1 MSMKQAALV
10 ALCFLAA
17 MFGAMVGGDLF
28 APEPTLVAR
37 PHAVQSVAG
46 VEIAARAVSASGKLN
61 NPVIAAVERVGPAVV
76 NIDTVAMRARSIF
89 GFSDPFADFFG
100 VDPFTR
106 MVPSRGQ
113 GSGFIIDAERGYVL
127 TNEHVIHDAR
137 VSNGRIKVS
146 LPNRNI
152 FEAEVVGADPQY
164 DVAVLRID
172 CEDLPEAKLSSSD
185 DLMIGEPAIA
195 IGNPFGF
202 RNTVTVGVI
211 SAIDRVLDT
220 PDGERLDGL
229 IQTDAAINPG
239 NSGGPLCD
247 IDGNIVGINSA
258 IITGAEGIG
267 FAIAASSIQPVVDEL
282 IKYGRVRHGWSG
294 MEFCD
299 ISHRLAR
306 RLRLDGIKGALVAEI
321 YRGSPADSADIEL
334 ADAVIEAE
342 GEKIECAAD
351 IRNVLRRARAG
362 DKLSLALSRR
372 GEIVRATIT
381 LAEVPSR
388 LRP

>member
-1 MSMKQAALV
+1 MKQAALV
-10 ALCFLAA
+10 ALCFLAG

-28 APEPTLVAR
+28 APEPTRLQR

-46 VEIAARAVSASGKLN
+46 VEIATRSASASGKLN
-61 NPVIAAVERVGPAVV
+61 NPVIAAVETVGPAVV
-76 NIDTVAMRARSIF
+76 NIDTVTVRAQSIF

-100 VDPFTR
+100 HDPFTR

-113 GSGFIIDAERGYVL
+113 GSGFIFDAEHGYVL
-127 TNEHVIHDAR
+127 TNNHVVHGAHI
-137 VSNGRIKVS
+137 NGGKIKVS
-146 LPNRNI
+146 LPNKKV

-164 DVAVLRID
+164 DVAVLLIEG
-172 CEDLPEAKLSSSD
+172 EDLPEAKLSSSD

-211 SAIDRVLDT
+211 SALDRILDT
-220 PDGERLDGL
+220 PEGERLDGL

-239 NSGGPLCD
+239 NSGGPLFD

-258 IITGAEGIG
+258 IVTGAEGIG
-267 FAIAASSIQPVVDEL
+267 FAIAASSIRPVVDEL

-294 MEFCD
+294 MEFWD
-299 ISHRLAR
+299 ISHRIAGKLG
-306 RLRLDGIKGALVAEI
+306 LKGTDGALVAEI

-334 ADAVIEAE
+334 ADAVIEAG
-342 GEKIECAAD
+342 GERMECAAD

-362 DKLSLALSRR
+362 DKLSLTLSR
-372 GEIVRATIT
+372 GGKTVNTTIT

-388 LRP
+388 FRP

>member
-1 MSMKQAALV
+1 MKQVALV

-28 APEPTLVAR
+28 APEPASITR
-37 PHAVQSVAG
+37 PHAVQSVAA
-46 VEIAARAVSASGKLN
+46 VEIAARAASASGKLD
-61 NPVIAAVERVGPAVV
+61 NPVIAAIKAVGPAVV
-76 NIDTVAMRARSIF
+76 NIDTVTMRAESIF

-100 VDPFTR
+100 RDLFTR

-113 GSGFIIDAERGYVL
+113 GSGFIIDADRGYVL
-127 TNEHVIHDAR
+127 TNEHVIHDAHI
-137 VSNGRIKVS
+137 SSGKIKVS
-146 LPNRNI
+146 LPNKKI

-172 CEDLPEAKLSSSD
+172 GEDLPEAKLSSSD

-211 SAIDRVLDT
+211 SAVDRVLDT

-247 IDGNIVGINSA
+247 VDGNIVGINSA

-267 FAIAASSIQPVVDEL
+267 FAIAASSIRPVVDEL
-282 IKYGRVRHGWSG
+282 INYGRVRHGWSG
-294 MEFCD
+294 MEFWD

-306 RLRLDGIKGALVAEI
+306 RLQLNGTDGALVAEI
-321 YRGSPADSADIEL
+321 YRGSPADGADIEL
-334 ADAVIEAE
+334 ADAVIEAD
-342 GEKIECAAD
+342 GEKIKCAAD
-351 IRNVLRRARAG
+351 MRNVLRRARAG
-362 DKLSLALSRR
+362 DKLSLTLSRG
-372 GEIVRATIT
+372 GEIVRTTIT

-388 LRP
+388 LRR